1 MQRWQND
8 MRKELSEAL
17 VGLGADYTDI
27 RFEENRKT
35 VIGYE
40 GKQLRKISSHNSSG
54 GHLRTYADG
63 GKAISSFTALD
74 RVGSIAEASLAS
86 AELAA
91 QHRDRPLRLADAPIV
106 TGTFLLS
113 PVKDPRT
120 LSLKEKQGLL
130 SHYNRIILAEPK
142 VATTVCE
149 YDEFYS
155 YRTFVNTEGTA
166 VEYEL
171 LIVNIAGLIV
181 VKQGNVV
188 QRVRFAFGGNDDY
201 SRLVDREEE
210 LKGRLARAC
219 ELLDAEPTRA
229 GVYPVVLDSDEAG
242 VFIHEAFG
250 HLSEADGLQNNPSFR
265 EKLRIGA
272 TLGRPILNVTDD
284 PHLLDRPGGYLI
296 DDEGVRGSRTP
307 LITEGVLTGRLHSR
321 QTAAEF
327 DEPLSGN
334 MRAVDAQFTP
344 IVRMS
349 NIFID
354 PGESSF
360 EEMIASIEDGYYLVG
375 AKGGQTSGDQ
385 FSFGAQWGYRIV
397 NGRLGAMVRDI
408 NMSGELF
415 STLQAISMIGDDL
428 SFSERGGCGKG
439 GGGPLQLN
447 RKSGKGAP
455 HIKIDAVTIGGTR

>member
-1 MQRWQND
+1 
-8 MRKELSEAL
+8 MREKLSNILA
-17 VGLGADYTDI
+17 GLGADYADI
-27 RFEENRKT
+27 RHEENRKT

-40 GKQLRKISSHNSSG
+40 GKQLRKISSHSSSG
-54 GHLRTYADG
+54 GHLRTYVDG
-63 GKAISSFTALD
+63 GKAIASFTALD
-74 RVGSIAEASLAS
+74 RVDSIAQAGLAS
-86 AELAA
+86 ARLAA
-91 QHRDRPLRLADAPIV
+91 QHRDRPLRLADAQVV

-113 PVKDPRT
+113 PEKDPRM
-120 LSLKEKQGLL
+120 LSLKKKQELL
-130 SHYNRIILAEPK
+130 SHYNRIILAEPR
-142 VATTVCE
+142 VVTTVCE

-181 VKQGNVV
+181 VKEGDIV

-201 SRLVDREEE
+201 SRLLDREEE
-210 LKGRLARAC
+210 LRGRVARAS
-219 ELLDAEPTRA
+219 ELLEAEPARA
-229 GVYPVVLDSDEAG
+229 GVHPVVLDPDEAS

-265 EKLRIGA
+265 EKLQIGT

-296 DDEGVRGSRTP
+296 DDEGVRGCPTR

-349 NIFID
+349 NIFI
-354 PGESSF
+354 ESGQSTF

-385 FSFGAQWGYRIV
+385 FSFGAQWGYQIV

-455 HIKIDAVTIGGTR
+455 HVKIDAVTIGGTQ